1 MTVSSQVSEK
11 AATILVVEDD
21 EHVREGLRRAF
32 ESEGHKVLACGDA
45 AEALRELHR
54 VGCDLIVLDVELP
67 GVSGLA
73 LCRLLRAQAA
83 TRRLPVIIVSS
94 HDREEYKVEAFA
106 AGADDF
112 VVKGATTR
120 ELLTRVG
127 AHLQVAERERL
138 LRGSNRELAFIA
150 DLGRGLLHALSPAE
164 VVRRVAGATFEGADT
179 ALSAAMLIREGSA
192 KQRAALAREE
202 GLTVCVFDR
211 EGSAEDDAALVDV
224 ERLRAWLASSPS
236 VPKRVEE
243 PAEFFLRDATHAV
256 EFAAPLRF
264 EGRAL
269 GALVVAYDR
278 LADCGQ
284 TEERLVEAAA
294 QQAALAARISTLYE
308 AARTASVHLA
318 REVERRTA
326 EAESQRR
333 FTEAII
339 DTLPVSLYAIDRKYR
354 VVAWNR
360 NRELGG
366 QGIPRRDVLGRNIF
380 DVLKRQPRDE
390 MSSEFERAF
399 QTGEI
404 EHIEQESR
412 ARDGSTHHWLV
423 SKVPMRIDG
432 AEVSH
437 VITVG
442 EDITA
447 RVQANRAVART
458 ERLAAVGRLAAGV
471 VHEINNPLATIS
483 ACAEALESR
492 VGEGI
497 YGAGP
502 DVEELREYLQLI
514 RGEAFRCKQITNG
527 LLDFSR
533 ARAVEP
539 APVNVSEV
547 VESAARLLAHQKRG
561 AAIRIDVELAGDLPL
576 VSGDMGQ
583 LQQAVI
589 ILAENAIDAMPEGG
603 TLTLRTLREEFDETE
618 ETEAVVV
625 EVSDTGQGIPE
636 QIRERIFDP
645 FFTTKEVGRGTG
657 LGLAVCYGIVT
668 EHGGRIGVESA
679 VGRGSTFRIWL
690 PATKIP
696 DGDHPVE

>member
-1 MTVSSQVSEK
+1 MTVPSQVSEK

-21 EHVREGLRRAF
+21 ERMRAGLRRAF
-32 ESEGHKVLACGDA
+32 ESEGHRVLACGDA

-54 VGCDLIVLDVELP
+54 EGCDLVVLDVELP

-83 TRRLPVIIVSS
+83 TRRLPVIILSS

-112 VVKGATTR
+112 VVKGPTAR

-127 AHLQVAERERL
+127 AHLQSAERERL
-138 LRGSNRELAFIA
+138 LRGSNRELSFIA
-150 DLGRGLLHALSPAE
+150 DLGRGLLHALAPAE

-179 ALSAAMLIREGSA
+179 ALSAAVLVRDAG
-192 KQRAALAREE
+192 KQARPPSSQNE

-211 EGSAEDDAALVDV
+211 EGSAEEDASLVHL
-224 ERLRAWLASSPS
+224 ERLRAWLATSPS
-236 VPKRVEE
+236 VSKRVEKPE
-243 PAEFFLRDATHAV
+243 EFLLRDEAHAV
-256 EFAAPLRF
+256 EFAVPLRF

-278 LADCGQ
+278 RTACGQ

-308 AARTASVHLA
+308 AARSASVHLA

-339 DTLPVSLYAIDRKYR
+339 DSLPVSLYAIDRDHR

-380 DVLKRQPRDE
+380 EVLKRQPRDAME
-390 MSSEFERAF
+390 REFEAAF
-399 QTGEI
+399 LTGEI
-404 EHIEQESR
+404 QRIEQESR
-412 ARDGSTHHWLV
+412 SRDGSTRHWLV
-423 SKVPMRIDG
+423 SKVPMRIEG
-432 AEVSH
+432 EEVSH

-471 VHEINNPLATIS
+471 VHEINNPLATIA

-492 VGEGI
+492 VAEGVYGEG
-497 YGAGP
+497 A
-502 DVEELREYLQLI
+502 DVEDLREYLQLI

-539 APVNVSEV
+539 APVNLSEV

-561 AAIRIDVELAGDLPL
+561 ASIRIEVGLSDSLPL

-589 ILAENAIDAMPEGG
+589 ILAENAIDALPEGG
-603 TLTLRTLREEFDETE
+603 TLTMRTLREEDEE
-618 ETEAVVV
+618 NEAVVI
-625 EVSDTGQGIPE
+625 EVSDTGHGIPE
-636 QIRERIFDP
+636 EIRERIFDP

-679 VGRGSTFRIWL
+679 VGRGSTFRIVL
-690 PATKIP
+690 PATKTP
-696 DGDHPVE
+696 DGDLPS